1 MATTLADYSSS
12 RLMIPELRGRHATSV
27 IQELSLALQQ
37 ENRIPGMLLF
47 YHAALNQEF
56 LLSSDTEAGMA
67 IPHARVAGLREPALA
82 AGRSNQPMYW
92 GAKARRTVRLV
103 FLIAIPDTDS
113 TGYLLVIS
121 SLARLSKDE
130 GLMTRLQ
137 TAHTAEEM
145 FEVLQ
150 QVKLGTDRA
159 TQRAD
164 KGGER

>member
-1 MATTLADYSSS
+1 MATTLADYTSLN
-12 RLMIPELRGRHATSV
+12 LMIPELRGLRSYQV
-27 IQELSLALQQ
+27 IQELCRALLR
-37 ENRIPGMLLF
+37 ENRIPDMLPF
-47 YHAALNQEF
+47 YNAALNQEF

-67 IPHARVAGLREPALA
+67 IPHARLAGVREPAFA
-82 AGRSNQPMYW
+82 AGRSNKPMHW
-92 GAKARRTVRLV
+92 GAKAACTVKLV
-103 FLIAIPDTDS
+103 FLIAVPDTDS
-113 TGYLLVIS
+113 TGYLRVIS

-150 QVKLGTDRA
+150 QVKLGADRA